1 MLRSQEHGSR
11 HPPKKH
17 GQEAPPYTL
26 FSGSPS
32 QKCSLQ
38 REIFFFFLIKIGG
51 KKNHWRVEEPLEF
64 LF

>member
-11 HPPKKH
+11 HPPKNH

-32 QKCSLQ
+32 QKCLPQ
-38 REIFFFFLIKIGG
+38 REVFFFFFFN
-51 KKNHWRVEEPLEF
+51 KNRREEKSLEGRRAS
-64 LF
+64 